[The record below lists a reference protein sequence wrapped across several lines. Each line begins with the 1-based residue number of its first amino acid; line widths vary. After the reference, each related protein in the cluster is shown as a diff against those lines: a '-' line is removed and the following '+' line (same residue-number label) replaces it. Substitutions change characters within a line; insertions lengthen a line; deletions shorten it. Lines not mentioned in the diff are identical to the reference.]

1 MAHPTESPS
10 RSLAEGERLA
20 RTLHQL
26 GLQAV
31 PDPTTPDPGAPDPGG
46 AVLLCRAPGH
56 PYVAERLRQVGI
68 PVRSAGG
75 GDGFVVDVV
84 DRRTSDRLAAALWTM
99 LCAV

>member
-1 MAHPTESPS
+1 MSGPH
-10 RSLAEGERLA
+10 EGEAARLA
-20 RTLHQL
+20 STLRRL
-26 GLQAV
+26 GLEAV
-31 PDPTTPDPGAPDPGG
+31 VDPTA

-56 PYVAERLRQVGI
+56 PYVAGRLRQVGI

-84 DRRTSDRLAAALWTM
+84 DRRTSDRLAAVLWTV

>member
-1 MAHPTESPS
+1 VPGPPT
-10 RSLAEGERLA
+10 GEAARLA
-20 RTLHQL
+20 GTLRGL
-26 GLQAV
+26 GLEAV
-31 PDPTTPDPGAPDPGG
+31 VDPTA

-56 PYVAERLRQVGI
+56 PYVAARLQQVGI
-68 PVRSAGG
+68 PVRSAGS

>member
-1 MAHPTESPS
+1 MSGPAEEAPS
-10 RSLAEGERLA
+10 AGEGARLA
-20 RTLHQL
+20 RTLHRL
-26 GLQAV
+26 GLEAV
-31 PDPTTPDPGAPDPGG
+31 LDPTAPDRRG

-68 PVRSAGG
+68 PVRSAGSG
-75 GDGFVVDVV
+75 GGFVVDVV